1 MEATQGSPTADPP
14 SEGPIYGPHPVNPPS
29 GSSDGQGQDVGDNK
43 VPNQGNKG
51 TSKEFPKAFLG
62 EGASSKMSFKGFF
75 DRQMD
80 SFMRRQL
87 GIITK
92 ETGPYEWYHFWL

>member
-14 SEGPIYGPHPVNPPS
+14 SEGPIYGPHPVNPLS

-51 TSKEFPKAFLG
+51 TSKEIPKELEKAAL
-62 EGASSKMSFKGFF
+62 SL
-75 DRQMD
+75 D
-80 SFMRRQL
+80 SMEWTSPSRRKA
-87 GIITK
+87 T
-92 ETGPYEWYHFWL
+92 